1 MGTLGNSN
9 PDDDNN
15 NNNNDDD
22 GDDDGCGDS
31 VASCWNVKY
40 TMTTI
45 NIPSDHARPVSAVWS
60 SLLGFVNNGDSW
72 Q

>member
-22 GDDDGCGDS
+22 GDDDECGDS
-31 VASCWNVKY
+31 VASCWGVK
-40 TMTTI
+40 
-45 NIPSDHARPVSAVWS
+45 
-60 SLLGFVNNGDSW
+60 
-72 Q
+72 

>member
-31 VASCWNVKY
+31 VASCWDVK
-40 TMTTI
+40 
-45 NIPSDHARPVSAVWS
+45 
-60 SLLGFVNNGDSW
+60 
-72 Q
+72 